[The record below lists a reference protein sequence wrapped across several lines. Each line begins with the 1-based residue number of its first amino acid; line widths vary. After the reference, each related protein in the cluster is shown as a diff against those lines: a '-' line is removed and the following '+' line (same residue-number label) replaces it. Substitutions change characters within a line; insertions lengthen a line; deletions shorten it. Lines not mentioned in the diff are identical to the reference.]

1 MTPSGFTGKI
11 MSSNYPG
18 GFANGVTI
26 RGVNLTTTNPG
37 EVFWVNNGA
46 LAKGGVGGSNGNDGS
61 YRKPFATVDYAVSR
75 CTANRGDIV
84 FVMPNHNE
92 GGTAAGLFDIDV
104 AGVAVVGLGY
114 KGNRPTFDYDDTD
127 VTVVISAANCTLSN
141 VNLRA
146 SAGDVVTG
154 ISVTAANARIDNCE
168 FLNEAAADN
177 FIDFI
182 ETSAVANAAD
192 GLSVTN
198 CRVYSTDTGNNS
210 FIELNQAI
218 TGLEMIGNEITLGVG
233 AGESII
239 GYSTA
244 TFVSLN
250 VTITD
255 NIINRLL
262 TDGPLL
268 IEGTGNTC
276 SGVVARNLIGH
287 IDAAGPVLIPTGSVI
302 RQFENYAAGAID
314 VNGRLW
320 PAVEST

>member
-1 MTPSGFTGKI
+1 

-61 YRKPFATVDYAVSR
+61 YRRPFGTVDYAVSK

-92 GGTAAGLFDIDV
+92 GGTAAGLFNIDV
-104 AGVAVVGLGY
+104 DGVAVVGLGF
-114 KGNRPTFDYDDTD
+114 KGNRPTFDFDDTD
-127 VTVVISAANCTLSN
+127 VTVVISAANCTLAN

-146 SAGDVVTG
+146 SVPDVVTG

-168 FLNEAAADN
+168 FLEEAALDN

-192 GLSVTN
+192 GLAVTN
-198 CRVYSTDTGNNS
+198 CKVYSTDVGNNS
-210 FIELNQAI
+210 FIELNEAI
-218 TGLEMIGNEITLGVG
+218 TGLDLVGNNITLGVG

-250 VTITD
+250 VNITD
-255 NIINRLL
+255 NIINRLI

-268 IEGTGNTC
+268 LEGTGNTC

-287 IDAAGPVLIPTGSVI
+287 VDAAGPVLVPTGSVI
-302 RQFENYAAGAID
+302 RHFENYSAGAID

>member
-1 MTPSGFTGKI
+1 

-61 YRKPFATVDYAVSR
+61 YRRPFATVDYAVSK

-92 GGTAAGLFDIDV
+92 GGTAAGLFNIDV
-104 AGVAVVGLGY
+104 AGVAVVGLGF
-114 KGNRPTFDYDDTD
+114 KGNRPTFDFDDTD
-127 VTVVISAANCTLSN
+127 VTVIISAANCTLAN
-141 VNLRA
+141 VNLNA
-146 SAGDVVTG
+146 SVADVVTG
-154 ISVTAANARIDNCE
+154 ISVTAGNARIDNCE
-168 FLNEAAADN
+168 FLNEGATDN

-198 CRVYSTDTGNNS
+198 CRVYSTDVGNNS
-210 FIELNQAI
+210 FIELNEAI
-218 TGLEMIGNEITLGVG
+218 TGLEVIGNELTLGVA
-233 AGESII
+233 AGESVI
-239 GYSTA
+239 GYDTA

-255 NIINRLL
+255 NIINRLQ
-262 TDGPLL
+262 TSGPLL
-268 IEGTGNTC
+268 LEGTGNTC

-287 IDAAGPVLIPTGSVI
+287 VDAAAPVLIPTGSVI
-302 RQFENYAAGAID
+302 RHFENYAAGSID
-314 VNGRLW
+314 ENGRLW
-320 PAVEST
+320 PVVEST